1 MAMLMP
7 LKKALEA
14 ATTRKAIVR
23 ISEALEEERRWEDL
37 LWWVLNKPP
46 GAKHL
51 LLRAS
56 QLPPLHLL
64 LLLGWFLLWLFLL
77 GLLLLGLRNVLLGR
91 HPQEMR
97 QCLNSVV
104 KVLLLWRLELYC
116 AVSCGKQYLQQNCA
130 LGFVLFSIRICLQSS
145 RFDFIWERFRNIL
158 SCVCHICEDLSNTLA
173 TITMWVWLM
182 LNLKYH

>member
-7 LKKALEA
+7 VKKALEA

-23 ISEALEEERRWEDL
+23 ISKALEEKRAWKEF
-37 LWWVLNKPP
+37 LWWAWNKPP
-46 GAKHL
+46 GAQHL

-56 QLPPLHLL
+56 QIPPLHLL
-64 LLLGWFLLWLFLL
+64 LLLGWFLLGW
-77 GLLLLGLRNVLLGR
+77 LLLGLRNVLLGR

-97 QCLNSVV
+97 QCLNSEV
-104 KVLLLWRLELYC
+104 KVLLPWRLELYC
-116 AVSCGKQYLQQNCA
+116 AVSCGKQYLQQNCV

-145 RFDFIWERFRNIL
+145 RFDFIWERFRNI
-158 SCVCHICEDLSNTLA
+158 CQTCHICEDLSNTLA

-182 LNLKYH
+182 LNLKYL

>member
-14 ATTRKAIVR
+14 ATTRKAIVK
-23 ISEALEEERRWEDL
+23 ISRALEEKRTRYES
-37 LWWVLNKPP
+37 LWWVWDKPP
-46 GAKHL
+46 GAQNL
-51 LLRAS
+51 LLWAS
-56 QLPPLHLL
+56 QIPPLHLL
-64 LLLGWFLLWLFLL
+64 LLLGW
-77 GLLLLGLRNVLLGR
+77 LLLGWLLLFGLGNVLLGR

-158 SCVCHICEDLSNTLA
+158 SYVYVIYICEDLSNTLA